1 MVILVVLIMMMLMT
15 EVSKAFFIKK
25 KNFKIK
31 SPMMVVMMLTWKR
44 TAQTSQ

>member
-15 EVSKAFFIKK
+15 EISIAFFIKK
-25 KNFKIK
+25 NFRIK
-31 SPMMVVMMLTWKR
+31 STIMAVMLLTWKR